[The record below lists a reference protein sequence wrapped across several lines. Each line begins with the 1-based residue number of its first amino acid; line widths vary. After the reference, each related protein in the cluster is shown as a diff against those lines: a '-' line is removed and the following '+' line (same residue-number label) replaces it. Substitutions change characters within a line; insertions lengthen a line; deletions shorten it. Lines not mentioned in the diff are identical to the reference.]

1 MYNRILVPTDGSHT
15 ATLGLQEAIK
25 LAKERSS
32 KIRIIHV
39 LDELLTV
46 SSEIY
51 GSLYDRV
58 IEQLRK
64 SGSAVLATA
73 QTLAREAG
81 LTVETQLVETVGGPA
96 GEYVVRAAK
105 EWPADLIVCGT
116 HGRRGL
122 RRIVL
127 GSDAEYIVS
136 HSTVPVMLLRDAEES
151 SHVA

>member
-15 ATLGLQEAIK
+15 ATLGLREAIK
-25 LAKERSS
+25 LAEAQGSQ
-32 KIRIIHV
+32 IRIIHV

-51 GSLYDRV
+51 GVLSDRI

-64 SGSAVLATA
+64 SGSAFLATA
-73 QTLAREAG
+73 QTLARNAG
-81 LTVETQLVETVGGPA
+81 ISVETQLVETLGGPA
-96 GEYVVRAAK
+96 GEYIVRAAK
-105 EWPADLIVCGT
+105 DWPADLIVCGT

-136 HSTVPVMLLRDAEES
+136 HSTVPVLLIRHAE
-151 SHVA
+151 ANT